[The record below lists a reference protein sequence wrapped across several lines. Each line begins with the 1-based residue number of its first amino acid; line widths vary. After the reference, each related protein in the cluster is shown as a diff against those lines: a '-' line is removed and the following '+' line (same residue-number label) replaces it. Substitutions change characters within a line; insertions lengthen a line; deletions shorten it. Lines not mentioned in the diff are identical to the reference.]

1 MTIEKIPI
9 TREEIA
15 ALRDE
20 IQIGDAIDIGHRE
33 KEEERGN
40 GTLKKYRGKVVEKY
54 RHLVLCEYFRCVHRL
69 LETVLYVQIIQ
80 GDGVWLV

>member
-15 ALRDE
+15 AFRDE
-20 IQIGDAIDIGHRE
+20 IQIGDMIDIGHRE

-54 RHLVLCEYFRCVHRL
+54 RHLVLCEYFRCGHRL
-69 LETVLYVQIIQ
+69 LETVLYIQIIQ
-80 GDGVWLV
+80 GDGAWLV